1 MRHDAYDRAIVA
13 DTPDAMINMGSSEYK
28 PGAIEGKEGSRCSTA
43 GPDRRGMHRSRRRLS
58 YDGAPGAA
66 VAQRPVKEPL
76 MSERDDT
83 LLKATAEADE
93 LFNTMSQIVS
103 RRVESGERS
112 LDVVEIA
119 KEAGLEVDDRIIEE
133 LQIPRVI
140 PAIRFLPWYEWYP
153 WRPLWCWWWR
163 YRYPWYRCCPY
174 WWHRCHW
181 W

>member
-1 MRHDAYDRAIVA
+1 M
-13 DTPDAMINMGSSEYK
+13 T
-28 PGAIEGKEGSRCSTA
+28 
-43 GPDRRGMHRSRRRLS
+43 
-58 YDGAPGAA
+58 
-66 VAQRPVKEPL
+66 
-76 MSERDDT
+76 ERDET

-93 LFNTMSQIVS
+93 LFTNMSQLVS
-103 RRVESGERS
+103 RRVEAGERS

-133 LQIPRVI
+133 LQIPRLI

-174 WWHRCHW
+174 WWYRCYW
-181 W
+181 R

>member
-1 MRHDAYDRAIVA
+1 M
-13 DTPDAMINMGSSEYK
+13 T
-28 PGAIEGKEGSRCSTA
+28 
-43 GPDRRGMHRSRRRLS
+43 
-58 YDGAPGAA
+58 
-66 VAQRPVKEPL
+66 
-76 MSERDDT
+76 ERDDT

-93 LFNTMSQIVS
+93 LFNRMSQIVS
-103 RRVESGERS
+103 RRVEAGEQS

-119 KEAGLEVDDRIIEE
+119 KEAGLEVDDRIIDE
-133 LQIPRVI
+133 LQIPRLV
-140 PAIRFLPWYEWYP
+140 PAIRFLPWHHWYP